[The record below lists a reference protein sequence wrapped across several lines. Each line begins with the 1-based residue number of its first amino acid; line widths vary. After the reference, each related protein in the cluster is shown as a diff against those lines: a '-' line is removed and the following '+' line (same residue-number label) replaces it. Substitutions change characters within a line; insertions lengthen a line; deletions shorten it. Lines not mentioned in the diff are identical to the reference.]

1 MILIMNRLEW
11 ASGKKKTMNFM
22 KNIAVFRRD
31 FNHSILFRCNST
43 MQLAESSKE
52 CYPEEDGS
60 LSGSMISLAHS
71 NSSTS
76 FPYIAK

>member
-1 MILIMNRLEW
+1 MNILLIILI
-11 ASGKKKTMNFM
+11 F
-22 KNIAVFRRD
+22 VY
-31 FNHSILFRCNST
+31 SIQNST
-43 MQLAESSKE
+43 LQLAESAKE
-52 CYPEEDGS
+52 CYPDEDGS